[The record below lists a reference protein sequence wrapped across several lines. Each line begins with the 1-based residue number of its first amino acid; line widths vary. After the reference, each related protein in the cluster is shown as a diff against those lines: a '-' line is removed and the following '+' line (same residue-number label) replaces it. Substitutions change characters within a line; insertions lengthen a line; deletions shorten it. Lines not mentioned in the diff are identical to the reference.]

1 MALPLGRVLT
11 SPGASGRFINKRF
24 RPSEKG
30 FGQQPDKRKAI
41 QVQFKAIR
49 GFKDILPSQVGTWNR
64 IESAGKRIFE
74 LFGYQEIRIPILE
87 KAELFA
93 RGIGEDT
100 DIVAKEMYTLT
111 DRKGNRLA
119 MRPEATASILRAY
132 IENKLYEGHTV
143 RKLFAIGPMF
153 RYERPQKGRR
163 RQFHQIDVEIIGDP
177 GPRSDSELIY
187 MIMYF
192 FSSLGLHDL
201 VLYVNSL
208 GCLDCRA
215 PFRGELKAHL
225 KKYGADLCPD
235 CHIRM
240 ETNPLRVFDCKVE
253 RCNQVIKN
261 APSMLGFLCSDCAHH
276 FDALKAHLKE
286 LDVDFDVNSHLMR
299 GLDYYTRTTFEV
311 QTQELGAQNAIAG
324 GGRYDRLM
332 KDFGGP
338 DTPAIGFAI
347 GVERV
352 VELLQEQ
359 GDSREQG
366 PDLFLVPLGKEAENK
381 AFVWLQE
388 LRKAGLKCEM
398 EYTSLGLKTQM
409 RHADR
414 LKARRVLIV
423 GEDELGKGQGILRD
437 MLTKEQ
443 IELPLDNVVN
453 ELLRLRE
460 KS

>member
-1 MALPLGRVLT
+1 M
-11 SPGASGRFINKRF
+11 
-24 RPSEKG
+24 
-30 FGQQPDKRKAI
+30 
-41 QVQFKAIR
+41 QFKAIR
-49 GFKDILPSQVGTWNR
+49 GFRDILPSQVGIWNR
-64 IESAGKRIFE
+64 IESEGKRIFE
-74 LFGYQEIRIPILE
+74 VFGYQEIRVPILE

-100 DIVAKEMYTLT
+100 DIVSKEMYTLT
-111 DRKGNRLA
+111 DRKGNQLA

-132 IENKLYEGHTV
+132 IENKLYEGHPV
-143 RKLFAIGPMF
+143 QKLFMIGPMF

-163 RQFHQIDVEIIGDP
+163 RQFHQIDVEIVGDL

-192 FSSLGLHDL
+192 FSALGLHDL

-208 GCLDCRA
+208 GCLNCRA
-215 PFRGELKAHL
+215 PFRGELKDYL
-225 KKYGADLCPD
+225 KKYAADLCPD
-235 CHIRM
+235 CQIRM

-261 APSMLGFLCSDCAHH
+261 APSMLDFLCHDCARH

-286 LDVDFDVNSHLMR
+286 LDVDFVVNSHLMR

-332 KDFGGP
+332 KELGGP

-352 VELLQEQ
+352 VELLEEQ
-359 GDSREQG
+359 GDSSEAG
-366 PDLFLVPLGKEAENK
+366 PDLFMASLGKEAENK
-381 AFVWLQE
+381 AFIWLQE
-388 LRKAGLKCEM
+388 LRRAGLKCEM
-398 EYTSLGLKTQM
+398 EYRSSGLKNQM

-414 LKARRVLIV
+414 LKARKVLIV
-423 GEDELGKGQGILRD
+423 GEDELRNGKGILRD

-443 IELPLDNVVN
+443 TDLPLDNVVD

-460 KS
+460 KNWI